1 MSNRSGTG
9 GRLQRFLGRTGP
21 PQQGQDHG
29 IVRPSPEG
37 DPDGASELNGIGS
50 DWDAAK
56 PLCRR
61 GPQAMSPV
69 GTTRTCRRGRSMSVV
84 GGGAEKIC
92 SQWVFRLLT
101 KRRHQEAESCTV
113 CGCWF
118 LGSG

>member
-50 DWDAAK
+50 DSDAAIAQSDD
-56 PLCRR
+56 LD
-61 GPQAMSPV
+61 
-69 GTTRTCRRGRSMSVV
+69 RGRALRQLAVA
-84 GGGAEKIC
+84 GAF
-92 SQWVFRLLT
+92 FRDGIT
-101 KRRHQEAESCTV
+101 
-113 CGCWF
+113 
-118 LGSG
+118 